1 MSNTKQISV
10 TVKFFATLREYGPI
24 EEKTTIPENS
34 PVQFLFEK
42 YQIPEEERGAII
54 MINGKPH
61 QDLSTIL
68 RNEDI
73 IAIFPPI
80 GGG

>member
-1 MSNTKQISV
+1 MSKRKQISV
-10 TVKFFATLREYGPI
+10 TVKFFATLREFGPTEAKI
-24 EEKTTIPENS
+24 TIPENNS
-34 PVQFLFEK
+34 VQFLFDK
-42 YQIPEEERGAII
+42 YQIPEEHRRAII

-61 QDLSTIL
+61 QDLNTIL
-68 RNEDI
+68 RNEDV

>member
-1 MSNTKQISV
+1 MNKNREISV
-10 TVKFFATLREYGPI
+10 TVKFFATLREYGPSEQRI
-24 EEKTTIPENS
+24 TIPENS
-34 PVQFLFEK
+34 TVQFIMEK
-42 YQIPEEERGAII
+42 YEIPEEARRAII

-61 QDLSTIL
+61 QDLNTIL
-68 RNEDI
+68 EDGDI

>member
-1 MSNTKQISV
+1 MSKKKQISV

-24 EEKTTIPENS
+24 EEKLLILENS
-34 PVQFLFEK
+34 TVQFLFDR
-42 YQIPEEERGAII
+42 YQIPEEERRAII

-61 QDLSTIL
+61 QDLNTIL
-68 RNEDI
+68 QNEDV

>member
-1 MSNTKQISV
+1 MNKKKHISV
-10 TVKFFATLREYGPI
+10 TIKFFATLREYGPT
-24 EEKTTIPENS
+24 EEKIPIPENS
-34 PVQFLFEK
+34 TVQFLFEK
-42 YQIPEEERGAII
+42 YQIPEEERRAII

-61 QDLSTIL
+61 QDLNTIL
-68 RNEDI
+68 RNDDV

>member
-1 MSNTKQISV
+1 MSKKKQISV

-24 EEKTTIPENS
+24 EEKLTIPEKS
-34 PVQFLFEK
+34 TVRFLFDK
-42 YQIPEEERGAII
+42 YQIPEEERRAII

-61 QDLSTIL
+61 QDLNTRL
-68 RNEDI
+68 EEDNV

>member
-1 MSNTKQISV
+1 MNKTNQIAV
-10 TVKFFATLREYGPI
+10 TVKFFATLRAYGPT
-24 EEKTTIPENS
+24 EEKLTIPEKS
-34 PVQFLFEK
+34 PVQFLFDK
-42 YQIPEEERGAII
+42 YQIPEEERRAII

-61 QDLSTIL
+61 QDLNTIL
-68 RNEDI
+68 KNGDI